1 MCTNL
6 VELHESLNL
15 PVSVS
20 RSEIVGVTILAKSI
34 GTVNVTELKVLAGAL
49 DIVVDHVNEDSTAEQ
64 ALLLQDLIDQV
75 ELVANGLLLLLSEL
89 RLGLAFTT
97 ESASYTSLDGER
109 LEHVR
114 EASKKGLLFLLIVDH
129 REFPFIVV
137 LVFKEITH
145 LDVVDLTVALV
156 DVRDGLGD
164 LGVSGVV
171 TFDVRSDALT
181 MESMLAWVDKELA
194 IVEDC
199 SEADVTV
206 LSRIDLDVP
215 VLLVASLGTQ
225 ELGVLRV
232 LLDLSAQID
241 DLLLIVIEA
250 VAQMVFHVTD
260 FGFLREKIE
269 EIFDLEHVVL
279 TNNRQSFLNLHL
291 LIAGVLSL

>member
-75 ELVANGLLLLLSEL
+75 ELVANGLLLFLSEL

-114 EASKKGLLFLLIVDH
+114 EASQKGLLFLLIVDH

-137 LVFKEITH
+137 LVLKEIAH

-171 TFDVRSDALT
+171 TFDVRPDALT

-206 LSRIDLDVP
+206 LSGIDLDVP
-215 VLLVASLGTQ
+215 VLLVASLGPQ

-269 EIFDLEHVVL
+269 EILDLEHVVL
-279 TNNRQSFLNLHL
+279 TNNCQSFLNLHL
-291 LIAGVLSL
+291 LIARVLSL

>member
-6 VELHESLNL
+6 VELYESLNL

-89 RLGLAFTT
+89 RLGLAFAT

-109 LEHVR
+109 LEHVS
-114 EASKKGLLFLLIVDH
+114 EASQKGLLFLLIVDH

-137 LVFKEITH
+137 LVLKEIAH

-171 TFDVRSDALT
+171 TFDVRPDALT
-181 MESMLAWVDKELA
+181 MESMLAWVDKELT

-206 LSRIDLDVP
+206 LSGIDLDVP
-215 VLLVASLGTQ
+215 VLLVASLGPQ

-250 VAQMVFHVTD
+250 VAQMVFHVTN
-260 FGFLREKIE
+260 FGFLREKI
-269 EIFDLEHVVL
+269 
-279 TNNRQSFLNLHL
+279 
-291 LIAGVLSL
+291 